1 MLIPLAVALV
11 MPFAMAQEQPPASFE
26 LVQESEERE
35 PAPEQAPER
44 EPAPADLAEAIEIAV
59 AHTGGEAA
67 GAETV
72 ERAGR
77 QVHEV
82 KVLLDDGSGS
92 VQTVTIDPATGAII
106 PQERPQR

>member
-1 MLIPLAVALV
+1 MQPTIRILILVAAVLV
-11 MPFAMAQEQPPASFE
+11 MPLAAAQDPPVSFE

-35 PAPEQAPER
+35 R
-44 EPAPADLAEAIEIAV
+44 EPAPADLAKAIEIAV
-59 AHTGGEAA
+59 EHTGGEAA

-72 ERAGR
+72 EREGR
-77 QVHEV
+77 QVHEI

-92 VQTVTIDPATGAII
+92 VQTVTIDPETGAII